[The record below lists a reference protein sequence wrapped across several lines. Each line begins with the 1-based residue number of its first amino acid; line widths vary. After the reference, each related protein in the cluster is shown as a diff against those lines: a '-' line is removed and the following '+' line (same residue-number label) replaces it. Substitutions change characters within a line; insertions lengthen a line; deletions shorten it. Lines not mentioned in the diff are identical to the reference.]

1 MIKHDVSELTEALA
15 SLLTDQ
21 ELYGRFVA
29 GCPAVAAELSWDRP
43 VRQMQD
49 LYGSLI
55 AKTFPARTAAGLE
68 RR

>member
-1 MIKHDVSELTEALA
+1 VIKHDVSELTEALA

-21 ELYGRFVA
+21 GLQDRLAA

-55 AKTFPARTAAGLE
+55 AKTPSARISAGLE
-68 RR
+68 QR